1 MCAHPVP
8 VAHLSYP
15 IAKIRNA
22 PDDSAP
28 VEFLFCFQ
36 LFPAS
41 YPPQDRKNNT
51 SQTANS
57 CRSRTTIAT
66 DALFAAS
73 ATRFIS
79 FRREL
84 AGSSGLSRP
93 HVGVFLGIE
102 PRLLVEVGVGF
113 GARSFDSLADPLL
126 DDGEGI
132 MRGGGIIS

>member
-1 MCAHPVP
+1 MH
-8 VAHLSYP
+8 
-15 IAKIRNA
+15 
-22 PDDSAP
+22 
-28 VEFLFCFQ
+28 
-36 LFPAS
+36 
-41 YPPQDRKNNT
+41 
-51 SQTANS
+51 QTANS

-79 FRREL
+79 FRNEL
-84 AGSSGLSRP
+84 AGSSGLSEP

-126 DDGEGI
+126 DDGDGI
-132 MRGGGIIS
+132 MKCVFG